1 MKKIQ
6 TLFKQD
12 EQHKVI
18 PELRA
23 DINNYT
29 MSRKLD
35 GTSCMILDNEL
46 YKRYNANEQKGRKLP
61 LEYIACQEEPNFNG
75 SFPVWVKVTEDDKY
89 HHEAFNHKEKWEDG
103 TYELCGPKVNGNKEE
118 LQCHELLKHGE
129 VLIEGL
135 SLDFYEIKEFLTN
148 NYIEGIIIKD
158 EDTGI
163 MYKIR
168 RRDFGMKWQRRVQWK
183 TKSLNYIIVTACP

>member
-1 MKKIQ
+1 MKKMQ

-12 EQHKVI
+12 ERYKVI
-18 PELRA
+18 PELRV

-46 YKRYNANEQKGRKLP
+46 YKRYDANEQRGRKLP
-61 LEYIACQEEPNFNG
+61 LEYIACQEKPNFNG
-75 SFPVWVKVTEDDKY
+75 SFPVWVKITEHDKY
-89 HHEAFNHKEKWEDG
+89 HHEAFNRKENWENG
-103 TYELCGPKVNGNKEE
+103 TYELCGERINKNKEGI
-118 LQCHELLKHGE
+118 QGHKLLKHGDI
-129 VLIEGL
+129 VIEGL
-135 SLDFYEIKEFLTN
+135 SLDFYELRDYLTN

-158 EDTGI
+158 EDTGN

-168 RRDFGMKWQRRVQWK
+168 RKDFGMEW
-183 TKSLNYIIVTACP
+183 